1 MPDHASIYQRQAA
14 RYQQLIDREDYRGNL
29 PSALQA
35 IASFV
40 DQDLVD
46 LGAGTGR
53 LSCMFAKQVRSL
65 IALDLNEHML
75 QTAAQKLHRQGASWL
90 TAAAD
95 HRELPLPAGCADVVT
110 SGWSFSY
117 LKTWSEGSWK
127 QAVISGL
134 AEIARILRPGGKLI
148 LIETLGTGRTTPR
161 APAELRAYYD
171 TLAEQGFR
179 SLWIRTDYR
188 FKNRQEA
195 EELSGFFFG
204 RQVLSAL
211 SEEEQPV
218 LPECTGI
225 WWR

>member
-1 MPDHASIYQRQAA
+1 MPDHASIYQRQSA
-14 RYQQLIDREDYRGNL
+14 RYQQLIDREDYQGNL
-29 PSALQA
+29 PKALQT
-35 IASFV
+35 IASFNG
-40 DQDLVD
+40 QDLVD

-53 LSCMFAKQVRSL
+53 LSCLFANRVRSL
-65 IALDLNEHML
+65 IALDLSEHML
-75 QTAAQKLHRQGASWL
+75 QTAAQQLHRLGTNWL

-95 HRELPLPAGCADVVT
+95 HRELPLPAGCADVVI

-134 AEIARILRPGGKLI
+134 AEITRVLRSGGKLI
-148 LIETLGTGRTTPR
+148 LIETLGTGRINPR
-161 APAELRAYYD
+161 APAELEAYYD
-171 TLAEQGFR
+171 YLAQEGFR

-188 FKNRQEA
+188 FRNRQEA
-195 EELSGFFFG
+195 EELSEFFFG
-204 RQVLSAL
+204 RQVLGAL